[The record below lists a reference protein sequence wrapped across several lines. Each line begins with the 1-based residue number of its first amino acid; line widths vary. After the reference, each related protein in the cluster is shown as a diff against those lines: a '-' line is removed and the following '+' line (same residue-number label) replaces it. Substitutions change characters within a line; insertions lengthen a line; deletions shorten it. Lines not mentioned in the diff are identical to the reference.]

1 MTLVLK
7 KSKRRNK
14 CALINASFNG
24 GHHNTVCCVLRARYA
39 LEEEKN
45 DIPVLQNLDVRWLP
59 IMHFTFYLVSL
70 STPFATNEHSGI
82 SNAKW

>member
-1 MTLVLK
+1 MLHLMGVIITRCVAYYARVTHWK
-7 KSKRRNK
+7 KK
-14 CALINASFNG
+14 
-24 GHHNTVCCVLRARYA
+24 
-39 LEEEKN
+39 KN

-59 IMHFTFYLVSL
+59 IMHFTFYPVSL